1 MFSNGCY
8 NPYLLTEVEAMWSD
22 CVQKVLF
29 FVSLE
34 TCSYLAMTAYANLNN
49 TELYEHAQ
57 I

>member
-1 MFSNGCY
+1 MFSNGSY
-8 NPYLLTEVEAMWSD
+8 NPYLLTEVEAMWSN
-22 CVQKVLF
+22 CVQKVLS

-34 TCSYLAMTAYANLNN
+34 TCSYLAMTAYGNLNN